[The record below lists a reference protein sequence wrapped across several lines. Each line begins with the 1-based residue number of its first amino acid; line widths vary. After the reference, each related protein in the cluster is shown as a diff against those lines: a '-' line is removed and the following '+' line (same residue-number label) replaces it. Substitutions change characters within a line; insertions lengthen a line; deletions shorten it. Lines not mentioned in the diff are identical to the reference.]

1 MDFTKGFVTISL
13 CASSILLS
21 CPEWGNA
28 INAVNGEEDS
38 PGEMAFSVC
47 KEDSPGDMGYVHS
60 LCRAGYFTERADRCS
75 GSGVF

>member
-28 INAVNGEEDS
+28 VNAVNG
-38 PGEMAFSVC
+38 
-47 KEDSPGDMGYVHS
+47 KEDSPREMGYVHS
-60 LCRAGYFTERADRCS
+60 LCRAGYFTERADSCS

>member
-21 CPEWGNA
+21 CPQWGNA
-28 INAVNGEEDS
+28 VNAVNG
-38 PGEMAFSVC
+38 
-47 KEDSPGDMGYVHS
+47 KEDSPGDMGYVDT
-60 LCRAGYFTERADRCS
+60 LRRAGYFTERADRCS

>member
-13 CASSILLS
+13 RASSILLS
-21 CPEWGNA
+21 CTEGGNA

-38 PGEMAFSVC
+38 PREMTFSVC
-47 KEDSPGDMGYVHS
+47 NEVSPGDMGYVDA
-60 LCRAGYFTERADRCS
+60 LCRAGYFTERTDRCS